1 MKVWKLLVVIGAVV
15 VAAALGAVA
24 IAFAGNGGDG
34 GHQRGMT
41 DQRGY
46 GHDGGQGYGWQ
57 NDGDQGQNQQGQGQ
71 QGQPGQ
77 GRQGQDRQGDDWGMG
92 SGMGMGMHGQR
103 GPGSALQS
111 DPELRDKFQDLMTQ
125 RRADMQAWWK
135 TYGSDT
141 NSTEAQ
147 NALNEIRTKY
157 RNQMQ
162 KLLDQLK
169 QQNSDS
175 SGSNGSAGGS
185 NDGTGSGSSTVY
197 QSAGTQVW

>member
-1 MKVWKLLVVIGAVV
+1 MKVWKLLVVIGAVI

-57 NDGDQGQNQQGQGQ
+57 NDGDQGQNQQGRDQQGLQGQ
-71 QGQPGQ
+71 N
-77 GRQGQDRQGDDWGMG
+77 RQGQDQQGDDWGMG

-103 GPGSALQS
+103 GLGSALQS
-111 DPELRDKFQDLMTQ
+111 DPELRAKFQDLMAQ
-125 RRADMQAWWK
+125 RRTDMQAWWK
-135 TYGSDT
+135 KYGSAT
-141 NSTEAQ
+141 NSTAAQ

-157 RNQMQ
+157 QNQMQ
-162 KLLDQLK
+162 QLLDQLK
-169 QQNSDS
+169 QQNS
-175 SGSNGSAGGS
+175 GSNGSSGS
-185 NDGTGSGSSTVY
+185 SGTGSGSSTVY